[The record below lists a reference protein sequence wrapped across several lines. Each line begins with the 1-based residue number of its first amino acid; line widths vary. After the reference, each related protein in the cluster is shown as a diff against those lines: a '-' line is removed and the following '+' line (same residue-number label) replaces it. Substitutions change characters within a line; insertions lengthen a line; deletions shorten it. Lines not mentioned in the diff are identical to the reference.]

1 VSLVRQALAKAE
13 REAAART
20 AREKGLP
27 ESLSTAGQPYRAPRR
42 PTRVPAALALVAAL
56 AAAGGVGYWVSRR
69 ASAPTPPPP
78 VATAPAPAAPPASA
92 ASAAASPSTP
102 PPVEAVAPR
111 AKATTAVEPG
121 AAPANPTTAPRPPVG
136 ATPATA
142 EERAV
147 RELPLAGGATLRLGG
162 IAWSEVAPLAYL
174 NGRLVGVGESVEGYR
189 VARIER
195 EQVLLERGGRRIV
208 LLLHAAP

>member
-1 VSLVRQALAKAE
+1 MSLVRQALAKAE

-27 ESLSTAGQPYRAPRR
+27 ENLSTAGQPYRAPRR
-42 PTRVPAALALVAAL
+42 RGGPPAALAFVATL

-69 ASAPTPPPP
+69 APAPVPPPP
-78 VATAPAPAAPPASA
+78 AAATPAPVALPASA
-92 ASAAASPSTP
+92 APAAARPSAAPA
-102 PPVEAVAPR
+102 VESAAPQS
-111 AKATTAVEPG
+111 KTTTVEPG
-121 AAPANPTTAPRPPVG
+121 AASAKPTTPPRPPAG

-162 IAWSEVAPLAYL
+162 IAWSEAAPLAYL

-195 EQVLLERGGRRIV
+195 EQVLLERGGRRVV